1 LNSSPVLESGQT
13 TIDSCRVRARQI
25 ARSLLFAAAVQLG
38 ASGAWAIDAEADRDA
53 AFEHVRLSV
62 ANVVLGIIDYS
73 RWATPERPALLCV
86 TLGGAHASALFQAL
100 PEHGLARRLA
110 VRAVVRNKPL
120 PAECDVAV
128 YEAWDG
134 TALRQALL
142 AQANRPVMSIGFG
155 GEFCSDGGMICP
167 GQGAAEGSFEVNL
180 DAISRSGLRVN
191 PRVLQLARPKGR
203 PA

>member
-1 LNSSPVLESGQT
+1 M
-13 TIDSCRVRARQI
+13 
-25 ARSLLFAAAVQLG
+25 ARSLLFAAMAQLG
-38 ASGAWAIDAEADRDA
+38 MAGAWAVDPEADREPGFD
-53 AFEHVRLSV
+53 HVRLSV

-73 RWATPERPALLCV
+73 RWPQPERPALLCV
-86 TLGGAHASALFQAL
+86 TLGGAHAAALFQAL

-110 VRAVVRNKPL
+110 IRAVVRNKPL

-128 YEAWDG
+128 YEGWEAA
-134 TALRQALL
+134 ALRQALM
-142 AQANRPVMSIGFG
+142 AQAARPVMSVGFG
-155 GEFCSDGGMICP
+155 GEFCSDGGMICL
-167 GQGAAEGSFEVNL
+167 GQDTAEGSFEVNL

>member
-1 LNSSPVLESGQT
+1 MWT
-13 TIDSCRVRARQI
+13 RQI
-25 ARSLLFAAAVQLG
+25 GRSLLIVLVAQLG
-38 ASGAWAIDAEADRDA
+38 AAGAWAIDAETDRDPG
-53 AFEHVRLSV
+53 FDQVRLSV
-62 ANVVLGIIDYS
+62 ANVLLGVIDYS
-73 RWATPERPALLCV
+73 RWPNPERPSLLCV

-110 VRAVVRNKPL
+110 IRAVVRNKPL
-120 PAECDVAV
+120 PAECDVVV
-128 YEAWDG
+128 YEGWDAA
-134 TALRQALL
+134 ALRQTLL
-142 AQANRPVMSIGFG
+142 AQAARPVMSMGFG
-155 GEFCSDGGMICP
+155 GEFCSDGGMICL